1 MADTVGPQGGAEHE
15 FRLDLTTRMMLQLEG
30 RPFKYA
36 GAKQEAIRSTLHMS
50 SAEYHQRLNSVIDSE
65 EALAYAPM
73 VVRRLRRA
81 RSGRLPTA
89 GAATASHSDAAPEA
103 EIRDREGRA

>member
-1 MADTVGPQGGAEHE
+1 MAGSVGAQDGAEHE
-15 FRLDLTTRMMLQLEG
+15 SRLDLTTRMMLQLEA

-65 EALAYAPM
+65 DALAYAPM

-81 RSGRLPTA
+81 RAGRFPAGPASAPHSGADP
-89 GAATASHSDAAPEA
+89 AP

>member
-1 MADTVGPQGGAEHE
+1 MAGTVGSPEGPEHE
-15 FRLDLTTRMMLQLEG
+15 ARLDLTARTMLQLES

-50 SAEYHQRLNSVIDSE
+50 SAEYHQRLNAVIDSE

-81 RSGRLPTA
+81 RSGRLPVA
-89 GAATASHSDAAPEA
+89 GNLPGANNDPADEPQN
-103 EIRDREGRA
+103 REGHA